1 MNFEIISE
9 IDEIEVIARGS
20 GIHERRRLM
29 KFYGFGNW
37 RKMKG
42 IARIRLSSGPLFL
55 WTSKTHLSRS

>member
-20 GIHERRRLM
+20 GIRERRRLK

-42 IARIRLSSGPLFL
+42 IG
-55 WTSKTHLSRS
+55 H